1 MVRTQRISLIDAIR
15 GFSLFG
21 ILLANL
27 LIFQYGI
34 FGKDEIA
41 FFNLSS
47 MDMLGYHATH
57 LLIEGSFMPIFA
69 FVFGYSLVL
78 MTNKLEDRGLPVKRY
93 LFRRFLMLIAFGYL
107 HSYYL
112 WEGDILLSYGL
123 IGLFLLFFVKRKA
136 KTIFIWFVILFGL
149 LLLMNIPWGS
159 EEEYALYS
167 DTTINHYLEET
178 LTIYQTGTYQEI
190 QHHRNNEDPLEI
202 GEIEAL
208 LILLLTPV
216 VFLPIFLLG
225 IYAGKKEW
233 LHQTEKNKNKYK
245 QVFFWLIPIGLLL
258 KLIPY
263 FSETIAL
270 SDVGGNILAIGYI
283 FLFAYLYTVC
293 QKSVIVYA
301 FEQVGKLSL
310 TNYILQTVICTFIF
324 YGYGIGLFA
333 RLGVWFAIFL
343 GVAIYIL
350 QVFCSKWYMDRFT
363 QGPLERLMKL
373 VVYLSFKSKPNP
385 KTKTK
390 DVAV

>member
-1 MVRTQRISLIDAIR
+1 MVRSQRISLIDAIR

-34 FGKDEIA
+34 YGKDEIG
-41 FFNLSS
+41 FFDLSAI
-47 MDMLGYHATH
+47 DMLGFHATH
-57 LLIEGSFMPIFA
+57 LFIEGSFMPIFA
-69 FVFGYSLVL
+69 FIFGYSLVL
-78 MTNKLEDRGLPVKRY
+78 MTNNLENKGLPVKRY
-93 LFRRFLMLIAFGYL
+93 LLRRFLMLMVFGYL

-112 WEGDILLSYGL
+112 WEGDILLAYGL
-123 IGLFLLFFVKRKA
+123 IGLLLLFLVKRKA
-136 KTIFIWFVILFGL
+136 KTIFVWFAILFGL
-149 LLLMNIPWGS
+149 LLLMNIPVGS
-159 EEEYALYS
+159 EEEHALYS
-167 DTTINHYLEET
+167 DTTINNYLEET
-178 LTIYQTGTYQEI
+178 LPIYQTGTYHEI

-208 LILLLTPV
+208 FILLLTPV

-233 LHQTEKNKNKYK
+233 LHHFEKNKNRYK
-245 QVFFWLIPIGLLL
+245 QAFFWLIPIGLLL

-263 FSETIAL
+263 FSEMIAF
-270 SDVGGNILAIGYI
+270 SEVGGIVLAVGYI

-343 GVAIYIL
+343 GIVIFIL
-350 QVFCSKWYMDRFT
+350 QVFFSKWYMERFT
-363 QGPLERLMKL
+363 QGPLERLMKI
-373 VVYLSFKSKPNP
+373 VVYLSFRSKP
-385 KTKTK
+385 KMRTK